1 VLLRTQSGSSPPIV
15 RPTAMRP
22 TPSNSPVGL
31 RPTDAAGS
39 QTDAEAPAATTPFT
53 PPLSGAASPPAAA
66 VASAGATGEGARL
79 QPEIQVLGTGEAGG
93 AGEASEVLAIGS
105 PVATLLAKVLQAAK
119 ALRSG

>member
-1 VLLRTQSGSSPPIV
+1 
-15 RPTAMRP
+15 MRP

-53 PPLSGAASPPAAA
+53 PPLSGAASPPAA